1 MSNVQTIPVDSISI
15 ATRKRAISPEKVS
28 DIRRSVKQQGLLQ
41 PIGVKVDGEGYLLI
55 YGAHR
60 LAAFQED
67 DYPEITAMV
76 FPESMT
82 EDECFLAEIQEN
94 LARNDLTGAERKA
107 FAAEVG
113 RLIAK
118 IAENCQG
125 EFFANGN
132 DDDSGNWLS
141 EMATATGTPQKT
153 LYNWWK
159 SFTAE
164 TDRNITPKQATPEDK
179 TAFFDWLEKAKAK
192 ADAEKAEKERK
203 AEEERQ
209 RKEQEAWEKRL
220 QVEREDLVKYLDETA
235 KFAGRGVVIE
245 WLYAWMEAE

>member
-113 RLIAK
+113 RLITVLSSDYR
-118 IAENCQG
+118 
-125 EFFANGN
+125 
-132 DDDSGNWLS
+132 DDEDSRRESDWLREWRDKS
-141 EMATATGTPQKT
+141 GIGQNTAYT
-153 LYNWWK
+153 WWK
-159 SFTAE
+159 SFCTE
-164 TDRNITPKQATPEDK
+164 TDRNITPRQATQAPTSHLAATIGHEP
-179 TAFFDWLEKAKAK
+179 LPMP
-192 ADAEKAEKERK
+192 RPC
-203 AEEERQ
+203 RQ
-209 RKEQEAWEKRL
+209 R
-220 QVEREDLVKYLDETA
+220 T
-235 KFAGRGVVIE
+235 RGGSKGNVRCGDHASV
-245 WLYAWMEAE
+245 WCR